1 MQSNER
7 TAMFLPR
14 TAPQVLRFYIAKL
27 AWRFGR
33 LNNGFVLTICVQVL
47 HHAVTNPIGERARNI
62 GSPLASRRPVSAK
75 SSAGSVTTIVGSS
88 ARASGSSSYSARGR
102 RVTYLATAPASRPS
116 AYKPRRLRGRPIAVG
131 DGAR

>member
-62 GSPLASRRPVSAK
+62 GSPLASGRPGSPK
-75 SSAGSVTTIVGSS
+75 SSAGPVTTIVGSS
-88 ARASGSSSYSARGR
+88 ARAPGGSTASAPGR
-102 RVTYLATAPASRPS
+102 RVPYLS
-116 AYKPRRLRGRPIAVG
+116 
-131 DGAR
+131 

>member
-47 HHAVTNPIGERARNI
+47 HHPVTNPVGERARNI
-62 GSPLASRRPVSAK
+62 GSPLASRRPGSEK
-75 SSAGSVTTIVGSS
+75 SPVGSVTTVRRRR
-88 ARASGSSSYSARGR
+88 ARASPAPVYSARGQP
-102 RVTYLATAPASRPS
+102 VPE
-116 AYKPRRLRGRPIAVG
+116 LRT
-131 DGAR
+131 